1 MRFIG
6 DEISRGRR
14 ERIGGKVGGGGDGT
28 EEKREETLGR
38 GEMIEL
44 KGKMERWRERWKQ
57 PLARKWLP
65 PVAIDR

>member
-1 MRFIG
+1 MG
-6 DEISRGRR
+6 GERGL
-14 ERIGGKVGGGGDGT
+14 EGKWEGAEMGRKK
-28 EEKREETLGR
+28 KREETLGR

-44 KGKMERWRERWKQ
+44 KGKTERWRERWKQ

>member
-1 MRFIG
+1 MRFIR
-6 DEISRGRR
+6 DEISRRRR
-14 ERIGGKVGGGGDGT
+14 EREMGRKKKGK
-28 EEKREETLGR
+28 KRRGR

-44 KGKMERWRERWKQ
+44 KGKTERWRERWKQ

>member
-1 MRFIG
+1 MG
-6 DEISRGRR
+6 DGDR
-14 ERIGGKVGGGGDGT
+14 DGT

-44 KGKMERWRERWKQ
+44 KGKTERWRERWKQ